1 MSESADSG
9 VFPAELEVADTV
21 GRLMEFWGFKRPMGR
36 MWTLLYLSPEPL
48 GAAEIGAEL
57 KMSAGAVSMA
67 LGELVKWGA
76 VKKSWRPG
84 ERRDFYEAETSV
96 GKLVQRVL
104 RERELTLV
112 REFAEALG
120 RAEAE
125 LPESTTS
132 APEALAFKRERLQHL
147 RGLSQL
153 GEGLLRALVSGQSV
167 DATPFLRSM
176 RRESATT
183 WERFRYSSRWPSPYP
198 ARTVMIWR

>member
-1 MSESADSG
+1 MSESSDDAQSG

-36 MWTLLYLSPEPL
+36 IWTLLYLSPAPL

-120 RAEAE
+120 RAEVE
-125 LPESTTS
+125 LPTAAPNDPES
-132 APEALAFKRERLQHL
+132 LAFKRERLQHL
-147 RGLSQL
+147 RALSQL
-153 GEGLLRALVSGQSV
+153 GEGLLRALVSGQAI
-167 DATPFLRSM
+167 DPTPFLSM
-176 RRESATT
+176 RDKVS
-183 WERFRYSSRWPSPYP
+183 
-198 ARTVMIWR
+198 

>member
-1 MSESADSG
+1 MSDNADSG
-9 VFPAELEVADTV
+9 VFQAELEVADTV

-48 GAAEIGAEL
+48 GAAEIGSEL

-125 LPESTTS
+125 LPEKK
-132 APEALAFKRERLQHL
+132 ADEAAGLDFKRERLSHL
-147 RGLSQL
+147 RALSQL
-153 GEGLLRALVSGQSV
+153 GEGLLRALVSGQSI
-167 DATPFLRSM
+167 DPTPFLSM
-176 RRESATT
+176 RDKAS
-183 WERFRYSSRWPSPYP
+183 
-198 ARTVMIWR
+198 

>member
-1 MSESADSG
+1 MADSAESGADSG
-9 VFPAELEVADTV
+9 VFRAELEVADTV

-125 LPESTTS
+125 LPPGASGE
-132 APEALAFKRERLQHL
+132 AEALSFKRARLQQL
-147 RGLSQL
+147 RELSQL

-167 DATPFLRSM
+167 DPTPFLRTRNEAS
-176 RRESATT
+176 
-183 WERFRYSSRWPSPYP
+183 
-198 ARTVMIWR
+198 

>member
-1 MSESADSG
+1 MPESSESG

-36 MWTLLYLSPEPL
+36 MWTLLYLSPQPL

-84 ERRDFYEAETSV
+84 ERRDFYEAETSI

-125 LPESTTS
+125 LPAAGTAEPESLT
-132 APEALAFKRERLQHL
+132 FKRDRLQHL
-147 RGLSQL
+147 RALSQM
-153 GEGLLRALVSGQSV
+153 GEGLLRALVSGHAI
-167 DATPFLRSM
+167 DPTPFLSM
-176 RRESATT
+176 RDKAS
-183 WERFRYSSRWPSPYP
+183 
-198 ARTVMIWR
+198 

>member
-1 MSESADSG
+1 
-9 VFPAELEVADTV
+9 
-21 GRLMEFWGFKRPMGR
+21 
-36 MWTLLYLSPEPL
+36 MWTLLYLSPGPL
-48 GAAEIGAEL
+48 GAAEIGSEL

-125 LPESTTS
+125 LPSVPAGE
-132 APEALAFKRERLQHL
+132 PDALAFKRERLSHL
-147 RGLSQL
+147 RELSQL
-153 GEGLLRALVSGQSV
+153 GEGLLRALVSGQSI
-167 DATPFLRSM
+167 DPTPFLST
-176 RRESATT
+176 REKAS
-183 WERFRYSSRWPSPYP
+183 
-198 ARTVMIWR
+198 

>member
-1 MSESADSG
+1 MSETETSE
-9 VFPAELEVADTV
+9 VLQAELEVADTV

-112 REFAEALG
+112 REFGEALT

-125 LPESTTS
+125 LPERSTEEPTT
-132 APEALAFKRERLQHL
+132 LTFKRDRLQHL
-147 RGLSQL
+147 RELSQL
-153 GEGLLRALVSGQSV
+153 GEGLLRALVSGQAI
-167 DATPFLRSM
+167 DPTPLLRNRDKAS
-176 RRESATT
+176 
-183 WERFRYSSRWPSPYP
+183 
-198 ARTVMIWR
+198 

>member
-1 MSESADSG
+1 MSDSADSG

-36 MWTLLYLSPEPL
+36 MWTLLYLSPQPL

-125 LPESTTS
+125 LPETVTTE
-132 APEALAFKRERLQHL
+132 PEALAFKRERLQHL
-147 RGLSQL
+147 RSLSQL
-153 GEGLLRALVSGQSV
+153 GEGLLRALVSGQSI
-167 DATPFLRSM
+167 DPTPLLRTM
-176 RRESATT
+176 RDKAS
-183 WERFRYSSRWPSPYP
+183 
-198 ARTVMIWR
+198 

>member
-1 MSESADSG
+1 MTDSAESG

-125 LPESTTS
+125 LPSAAPAES
-132 APEALAFKRERLQHL
+132 EALAFKRERLAHL

-153 GEGLLRALVSGQSV
+153 GEGLLRALVSGQSI
-167 DATPFLRSM
+167 DPTPFLSSM
-176 RRESATT
+176 RDKAS
-183 WERFRYSSRWPSPYP
+183 
-198 ARTVMIWR
+198 

>member
-1 MSESADSG
+1 MADSADSG
-9 VFPAELEVADTV
+9 VFQAELEVADTV

-48 GAAEIGAEL
+48 GAAEIGSEL
-57 KMSAGAVSMA
+57 KMSAGAVSMG

-84 ERRDFYEAETSV
+84 ERRDFYEAETSI

-125 LPESTTS
+125 LPESK
-132 APEALAFKRERLQHL
+132 PGEVEKLAFKRERLQHL
-147 RGLSQL
+147 RQLSQL
-153 GEGLLRALVSGQSV
+153 GEGLLRALVSGQAV
-167 DATPFLRSM
+167 DPTPFLAM
-176 RRESATT
+176 RDTAS
-183 WERFRYSSRWPSPYP
+183 
-198 ARTVMIWR
+198 

>member
-1 MSESADSG
+1 MNSLTG
-9 VFPAELEVADTV
+9 VQQRFILH
-21 GRLMEFWGFKRPMGR
+21 WGEMGVR
-36 MWTLLYLSPEPL
+36 WGINRTMAQIHALLYLSPEPL

-112 REFAEALG
+112 REFGEALT

-125 LPESTTS
+125 LPESTPKE
-132 APEALAFKRERLQHL
+132 PEELAFKRERLQHL
-147 RGLSQL
+147 RELSQL
-153 GEGLLRALVSGQSV
+153 GEGLLRALVSGQAI
-167 DATPFLRSM
+167 DPTPFLRNRDKAS
-176 RRESATT
+176 
-183 WERFRYSSRWPSPYP
+183 
-198 ARTVMIWR
+198 

>member
-1 MSESADSG
+1 MSESEATD
-9 VFPAELEVADTV
+9 VFR
-21 GRLMEFWGFKRPMGR
+21 RLMEFWGFKRPMGR

-84 ERRDFYEAETSV
+84 ERRDFYEAETSI

-112 REFAEALG
+112 REFGEALT

-125 LPESTTS
+125 LPESS
-132 APEALAFKRERLQHL
+132 PQEPEALAFKRERLQHL
-147 RGLSQL
+147 RELSQL
-153 GEGLLRALVSGQSV
+153 GEGLLRALVSGQAI
-167 DATPFLRSM
+167 DPTPFLRTRDKTS
-176 RRESATT
+176 
-183 WERFRYSSRWPSPYP
+183 
-198 ARTVMIWR
+198 

>member
-1 MSESADSG
+1 MADSSDGG

-84 ERRDFYEAETSV
+84 ERRDFYEAETSI

-104 RERELTLV
+104 RERELQLV

-120 RAEAE
+120 RAETE
-125 LPESTTS
+125 LPAS
-132 APEALAFKRERLQHL
+132 EAGEAGTLAFKRERLQQL
-147 RGLSQL
+147 RQLSQL
-153 GEGLLRALVSGQSV
+153 GEGLLRALVSGQAI
-167 DATPFLRSM
+167 DPTPFLANRDKAS
-176 RRESATT
+176 
-183 WERFRYSSRWPSPYP
+183 
-198 ARTVMIWR
+198 

>member
-1 MSESADSG
+1 MSDNPTSG

-36 MWTLLYLSPEPL
+36 MWTLLYLSPQPL

-120 RAEAE
+120 RAETE
-125 LPESTTS
+125 LPEAAS
-132 APEALAFKRERLQHL
+132 AEPEALAFKLERLQHL
-147 RGLSQL
+147 RALSQL
-153 GEGLLRALVSGQSV
+153 GEGLLRALVSGQAI
-167 DATPFLRSM
+167 DPTPFLSM
-176 RRESATT
+176 RDKAS
-183 WERFRYSSRWPSPYP
+183 
-198 ARTVMIWR
+198 